1 MRFAYFKY
9 AQLTRFEDKECLPSL
24 KQSRE
29 SPNHCRKSWPLRGT
43 RTRQSVRKAMIFS
56 CFRHF
61 SWHLE
66 KIAHDGNL
74 LGIEQADP
82 LLFPV
87 VFFQFVYATLSC
99 LGCPASRGQSLQSP
113 FIWEVNW
120 HLGNGRT
127 WKNRPSF
134 EGHPWSIGD
143 RSLFTFFRNSFDSSP
158 TWPRFPFFLKMK
170 KTKQLFSPSDS
181 SSTPG
186 NVLLTA
192 DSEMGRW
199 PRVTVESLIFPFLFT
214 LFCTSPVTPSLCS
227 VAWRARFY
235 RFKKGPRRNL
245 SLMTL
250 YRTLTVLQSIPF
262 DASLRDV
269 ILFLRYRVKAWHFL
283 GKNSALQSLS
293 RFAGFHFFQLFY
305 G

>member
-1 MRFAYFKY
+1 MPSI
-9 AQLTRFEDKECLPSL
+9 AQTIQGIPQSLQEILTS
-24 KQSRE
+24 
-29 SPNHCRKSWPLRGT
+29 
-43 RTRQSVRKAMIFS
+43 
-56 CFRHF
+56 
-61 SWHLE
+61 SWHE
-66 KIAHDGNL
+66 DAAIGAKSD
-74 LGIEQADP
+74 DF
-82 LLFPV
+82 LLFPSFFVTPRENRARWQSSRNRAGWPFV
-87 VFFQFVYATLSC
+87 VSCCFFFQFVYATLSC

-214 LFCTSPVTPSLCS
+214 LFCTSPVTPSLCP